1 MGLNSPKDTN
11 MTKLEQA
18 LASGPVGKTILF
30 YAIPSVVSLVVNGL
44 YNIVDQIFIG
54 QGIGYIGNSATNVIF
69 PLTVFSAAVGILF
82 GDGAATYLS
91 LKLGRGERE
100 DAKKG
105 VANGILISIL
115 CGILLLA
122 ITAVFLEPIEKMFG
136 ATDTVLPYGLAYGRI
151 IIIGFP
157 FVLISTTLNSVIRAD
172 GSPKV
177 AMVSLLAGAIW
188 NTIMDPIAIFVFD
201 WGIEGVA
208 IATISGQFISFLVSL
223 SYITR
228 FKLVK
233 LKRSDYKFEFKYI
246 RAITPLGI
254 SGFINQMAIVIMT
267 AVLNNVLV
275 QYGADSAYGTDIPLA
290 VMGIVLKINQ
300 ILLFIIVG
308 IASGAQPLISYNYG
322 SGNTERVKKG
332 FYFCVIWAT
341 VISALGFLLF
351 QLKPL
356 WIIGLFGS
364 ESELYNEF
372 AVKCLRIFLLACVLN
387 GFQTV
392 SSIFVQQIER
402 PLKALVLSL
411 SRQIVFLIPL
421 AIVMPRFWGVDGVLW
436 AGPVADTLA
445 FILAGIIVFSE
456 LRKFNHSKT
465 ATKEEIL

>member
-1 MGLNSPKDTN
+1 
-11 MTKLEQA
+11 
-18 LASGPVGKTILF
+18 
-30 YAIPSVVSLVVNGL
+30 
-44 YNIVDQIFIG
+44 
-54 QGIGYIGNSATNVIF
+54 
-69 PLTVFSAAVGILF
+69 
-82 GDGAATYLS
+82 
-91 LKLGRGERE
+91 
-100 DAKKG
+100 
-105 VANGILISIL
+105 
-115 CGILLLA
+115 
-122 ITAVFLEPIEKMFG
+122 
-136 ATDTVLPYGLAYGRI
+136 
-151 IIIGFP
+151 
-157 FVLISTTLNSVIRAD
+157 
-172 GSPKV
+172 
-177 AMVSLLAGAIW
+177 
-188 NTIMDPIAIFVFD
+188 
-201 WGIEGVA
+201 
-208 IATISGQFISFLVSL
+208 
-223 SYITR
+223 
-228 FKLVK
+228 
-233 LKRSDYKFEFKYI
+233 
-246 RAITPLGI
+246 
-254 SGFINQMAIVIMT
+254 MAIVIMT

-421 AIVMPRFWGVDGVLW
+421 AIVMPRFWGIDGVLW

>member
-1 MGLNSPKDTN
+1 MGHNSPENTN
-11 MTKLEQA
+11 RTKLEQA
-18 LASGPVGKTILF
+18 LKSGPIGKTILF

-54 QGIGYIGNSATNVIF
+54 QGIGYLGNSATNVIF
-69 PLTVFSAAVGILF
+69 PLTVFAAAAGILF

-100 DAKKG
+100 DAEKG
-105 VANGILISIL
+105 VANGILIAIF
-115 CGILLLA
+115 CGILLLVLS
-122 ITAVFLEPIEKMFG
+122 AVFLEPIEKMFG

-157 FVLISTTLNSVIRAD
+157 FVLISTTLNSIIRAD

-177 AMVSLLAGAIW
+177 AMVSLLVGAIW
-188 NTIMDPIAIFVFD
+188 NTIMDPIAIFVLD
-201 WGIEGVA
+201 WGIEGAA
-208 IATISGQFISFLVSL
+208 IATISGQFLSFLVSL
-223 SYITR
+223 SYITK
-228 FKLVK
+228 FKLVE
-233 LKRSDYKFEFKYI
+233 LKRRDYKFEFKYI

-275 QYGADSAYGTDIPLA
+275 QYGESSAYGSDIPLA

-322 SGNTERVKKG
+322 SGNAERVKKG
-332 FYFCVIWAT
+332 FYFCVTWAT
-341 VISALGFLLF
+341 VISVVGFLLF

-356 WIIGLFGS
+356 WIISLFGS
-364 ESELYNEF
+364 ESDLYNEF
-372 AVKCLRIFLLACVLN
+372 AVKCLKIFLLACILN

-392 SSIFVQQIER
+392 SSIFLQQIEQ
-402 PLKALVLSL
+402 PLKALALSL

-421 AIVMPRFWGVDGVLW
+421 AMAFPYFWGIDGILW
-436 AGPVADTLA
+436 AGPAADTLA
-445 FILAGIIVFSE
+445 FLLAFIIMFIE
-456 LRKFNHSKT
+456 LKKFGKQKP
-465 ATKEEIL
+465 AKKEKIQ